1 MQGTLGFYFGDK
13 TIYTQ
18 SPPVTFCSRTMR
30 VMTNTGI
37 KVRLNYF
44 FLSFPIDRD
53 SDYTYIGGPR
63 KEVVVM
69 GPPASDDYV
78 ASIQAKI
85 GTFNDTVTYLETR
98 AAAERRRIERAEA
111 GSAQAEQFA
120 KDLEA
125 T

>member
-1 MQGTLGFYFGDK
+1 
-13 TIYTQ
+13 
-18 SPPVTFCSRTMR
+18 
-30 VMTNTGI
+30 MTNTGI

-44 FLSFPIDRD
+44 FLSSPIDCD
-53 SDYTYIGGPR
+53 SDYTYVGGPR
-63 KEVVVM
+63 KEVVVI
-69 GPPASDDYV
+69 GPPDYV

-85 GTFNDTVTYLETR
+85 GTLNDTVTYLETR
-98 AAAERRRIERAEA
+98 AAAERRKIGRAEA